1 MKKIF
6 SLVLAFLLI
15 NVNSTVFA
23 AIHVPNSTQIV
34 ISPVEKVTSQNPQT
48 TIRAEIKDD
57 VVVNDVVIFR
67 SGDMAEFNISDYEK
81 ASYMGVAGNLT
92 VYNGYAYDT
101 KGNKHKVLINK
112 NFVGKTQIWAQ
123 ILTSLSL
130 TIILLPLALF
140 AFVHGTNAVI
150 TPGTELHTVL
160 YKDFEY

>member
-1 MKKIF
+1 M
-6 SLVLAFLLI
+6 
-15 NVNSTVFA
+15 
-23 AIHVPNSTQIV
+23 P
-34 ISPVEKVTSQNPQT
+34 
-48 TIRAEIKDD
+48 
-57 VVVNDVVIFR
+57 
-67 SGDMAEFNISDYEK
+67 
-81 ASYMGVAGNLT
+81 
-92 VYNGYAYDT
+92 YDT

-112 NFVGKTQIWAQ
+112 NFVGKTQIWTQ